1 MHRER
6 GPEGFFERAETVIDP
21 PPSDRLRRPAQTTLH
36 HSMVTAARGVLITTD
51 VQLATIIK
59 SFNASREPTKRFIV
73 AEVSPTQLL
82 IKADAIESVRA
93 EVKKYTEA
101 LHFEV
106 EKYA

>member
-1 MHRER
+1 
-6 GPEGFFERAETVIDP
+6 
-21 PPSDRLRRPAQTTLH
+21 
-36 HSMVTAARGVLITTD
+36 MVSASRGVLITTD

-59 SFNASREPTKRFIV
+59 SFNASREPNKRIIV

-106 EKYA
+106 EKNA